1 MGFAP
6 SSSPAR
12 GATAPRRLP
21 PPPLGAAATRGGGM
35 AAWAVGRRAP
45 LLPIFLSPS
54 RRRCR
59 QRERGISVESCFF
72 SPFGIWGSILV
83 RRAAAVRQAELCS
96 QWMGCVT
103 GRCGFNHSV
112 GVRCTRRAPILDLH
126 GALRSFYLCW
136 RRRVYSSPGWR
147 SCGTGS
153 TSSRPAFKTGAAPR
167 PPTARY
173 ACGSSEYGE
182 SRETPPH
189 IAISPHTKR

>member
-1 MGFAP
+1 
-6 SSSPAR
+6 
-12 GATAPRRLP
+12 
-21 PPPLGAAATRGGGM
+21 M

-112 GVRCTRRAPILDLH
+112 GVRCTRRAPILDLL
-126 GALRSFYLCW
+126 GALILIVFYVGARVRAIEASSMLDPV
-136 RRRVYSSPGWR
+136 RRDVLTMHRAARVTDR
-147 SCGTGS
+147 LKTGS
-153 TSSRPAFKTGAAPR
+153 
-167 PPTARY
+167 
-173 ACGSSEYGE
+173 
-182 SRETPPH
+182 
-189 IAISPHTKR
+189 

>member
-1 MGFAP
+1 MPFEPIAEPKRAGWASRHLP
-6 SSSPAR
+6 RRRAAR
-12 GATAPRRLP
+12 RRLP
-21 PPPLGAAATRGGGM
+21 PPPLGTAATRGGGM

-112 GVRCTRRAPILDLH
+112 GVRCTRRAPILDLL
-126 GALRSFYLCW
+126 GALILIVFCW
-136 RRRVYSSPGWR
+136 RACSRHRGIVDARSRSPRRLDD
-147 SCGTGS
+147 
-153 TSSRPAFKTGAAPR
+153 APR
-167 PPTARY
+167 GTSNGPA
-173 ACGSSEYGE
+173 
-182 SRETPPH
+182 
-189 IAISPHTKR
+189 